1 MTRAQWDGVGVFVI
15 TVVACFTIAGSNII
29 CERFNTIEGEAIAF
43 KEAICEIIQ
52 RGFSHATFESDSKIC
67 D

>member
-1 MTRAQWDGVGVFVI
+1 MGWGWCVRDYCG
-15 TVVACFTIAGSNII
+15 CFTIAGSNII
-29 CERFNTIEGEAIAF
+29 YKRFNTIEGEAIAF

>member
-1 MTRAQWDGVGVFVI
+1 VI
-15 TVVACFTIAGSNII
+15 TVVALLYIAGSNII
-29 CERFNTIEGEAIAF
+29 YERFNTIEGEAIAF